1 MYVRK
6 IFAHLMG
13 NKIWRWVMCDFI
25 YIDFLENEVL
35 SCILQACRKGVR

>member
-6 IFAHLMG
+6 IFAHL
-13 NKIWRWVMCDFI
+13 KDHEILRWAVLLDFI

-35 SCILQACRKGVR
+35 SCIL